1 MSVKSCNKDYKDQL
15 IMETFFLPTTEK
27 PKQPGEQGRQLE
39 IFKINEARKRFDSFD
54 NYSIIITND
63 FKQWMEDYNQDQNS
77 LIDPID
83 LELLTKRRK
92 CSIID
97 QGENLII
104 FPGYDGADK
113 NMRKGNSNLNE
124 INIEFN

>member
-1 MSVKSCNKDYKDQL
+1 
-15 IMETFFLPTTEK
+15 METFFIPTTEK
-27 PKQPGEQGRQLE
+27 PKQQGEQGRQLE

-83 LELLTKRRK
+83 LDLLTKRWK

-97 QGENLII
+97 QGESLII
-104 FPGYDGADK
+104 FPGYEGADK
-113 NMRKGNSNLNE
+113 NLRKGNANINE
-124 INIEFN
+124 INIEVN